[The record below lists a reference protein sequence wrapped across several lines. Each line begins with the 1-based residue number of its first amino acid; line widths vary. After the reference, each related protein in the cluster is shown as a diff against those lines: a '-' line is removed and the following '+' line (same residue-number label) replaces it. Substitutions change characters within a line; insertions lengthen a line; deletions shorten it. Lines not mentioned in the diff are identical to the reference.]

1 MRISGRFWNAQGR
14 ITGATRNLL
23 RASESGI
30 ESRVKSFDRF
40 LSKIEL
46 RESLSS
52 SSSGRAKTKTMATEF
67 VRDDFVGDDERVVR
81 FFDVGANLVSESI
94 KENQFNGY
102 YNHADERYHERDL
115 ESVLMRARECGVR
128 EIMVTTG
135 TLKEAKEAIRQCRE
149 WNDRNNSKSNDV
161 DIYPKMYAT
170 CGVHP
175 TRCNEFENNCEG
187 LSAVEYFESL
197 RRTIEDNRDVVKA
210 IGECGLDYDRLH
222 FCDKETQKKYFE
234 LQFSLAIEFELPMF
248 LHSRNS
254 REDFY
259 EILKRNSNSI
269 EKRGCVVHSFTGSLD
284 ECNELLTVSDF
295 VFIGINGCS
304 LKTEE
309 NVRVAKEIPLEKLLL
324 ETDAPWCVPKHTHFG
339 LQQLLLKSKNENNE
353 NMNRIEK
360 KYGQP
365 ANKKKW
371 EANKLVKDRCEPAQ
385 IVTICE
391 IVAVQ
396 RPNDADDS
404 SSAFEVVAKAC
415 YANAK
420 KLFFP

>member
-1 MRISGRFWNAQGR
+1 M
-14 ITGATRNLL
+14 
-23 RASESGI
+23 
-30 ESRVKSFDRF
+30 
-40 LSKIEL
+40 
-46 RESLSS
+46 
-52 SSSGRAKTKTMATEF
+52 
-67 VRDDFVGDDERVVR
+67 
-81 FFDVGANLVSESI
+81 
-94 KENQFNGY
+94 
-102 YNHADERYHERDL
+102 
-115 ESVLMRARECGVR
+115 
-128 EIMVTTG
+128 
-135 TLKEAKEAIRQCRE
+135 
-149 WNDRNNSKSNDV
+149 
-161 DIYPKMYAT
+161 
-170 CGVHP
+170 
-175 TRCNEFENNCEG
+175 
-187 LSAVEYFESL
+187 
-197 RRTIEDNRDVVKA
+197 
-210 IGECGLDYDRLH
+210 
-222 FCDKETQKKYFE
+222 
-234 LQFSLAIEFELPMF
+234 
-248 LHSRNS
+248 
-254 REDFY
+254 
-259 EILKRNSNSI
+259 
-269 EKRGCVVHSFTGSLD
+269 
-284 ECNELLTVSDF
+284 
-295 VFIGINGCS
+295 
-304 LKTEE
+304 KTEE